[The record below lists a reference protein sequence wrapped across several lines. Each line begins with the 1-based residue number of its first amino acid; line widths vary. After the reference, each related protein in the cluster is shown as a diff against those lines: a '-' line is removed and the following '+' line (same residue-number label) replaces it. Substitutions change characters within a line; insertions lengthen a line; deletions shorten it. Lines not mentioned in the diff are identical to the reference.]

1 MANKRV
7 LHAEKMITPFGVRYK
22 NIIILLLFTSM
33 FLQGN
38 SQPIQR
44 IDSILHELNS
54 TQLSSPEKINQLN
67 QLSLYY
73 HEAENYSEALKYK
86 VRALELLKEDG
97 HDSLAAR
104 AKEKIGVMFYR
115 TGSYDLATR
124 YFLESLQ
131 YFEKRGY
138 SILVAQVMGNL
149 ANVYT
154 RIDNY
159 SRAIDY
165 LEQSKEL
172 YKKEDARPMTL
183 AGLYINLGL
192 AYTGNEEYENAMH
205 YYEQAYE
212 FIKDNG
218 NILYKASV
226 LNNMGEVHFSLKQ
239 FQEANTKYSKALD
252 LFKKI
257 DNKNGI
263 GSALSNLAKVAIE
276 KKEYQKAVKLAK
288 EALNYFRA
296 IDAKFFLA
304 DVQKQLVEAYKRMGN
319 YQLAMM
325 HMEKYIRQQEAI
337 KGAEITDR
345 IAAIEM
351 EYKLR
356 KEEQKIELLKK
367 QSELNAK
374 ESKLNT
380 IKLWTVIASIFAL
393 LIVTVL
399 IIINQRGRLQRNAL
413 KQQILERE
421 QDQLQNELSFKKREI
436 ENFAIHINEK
446 NQLLENL
453 NREIHKAVQNSG
465 VDYSDLKEMKALV
478 NQSLFIDK
486 NRKELELKINQAQ
499 REFLH
504 RLKSK
509 FDRLTKTDLRL
520 CSFILLDFSTKE
532 IATFMN
538 IEPSS
543 VKMSRN
549 RLRKKLNLPQNSD
562 IKAFLDNV

>member
-1 MANKRV
+1 
-7 LHAEKMITPFGVRYK
+7 MIIPFGSRYK
-22 NIIILLLFTSM
+22 NIILLLFFTST
-33 FLQGN
+33 FLQGT
-38 SQPIQR
+38 SQPMKR
-44 IDSILHELNS
+44 IDSLVHELNS
-54 TQLSSPEKINQLN
+54 TRLNSSKKINQLN

-86 VRALELLKEDG
+86 VRALELLKEGG

-115 TGSYDLATR
+115 TGSYDMSAS
-124 YFLESLQ
+124 YFLDALE
-131 YFEKRGY
+131 YFEEREY
-138 SILVAQVMGNL
+138 SILVAQTMGNL

-154 RIDNY
+154 RIDNHT
-159 SRAIDY
+159 RAIDY

-172 YKKEDARPMTL
+172 YKKEDARPITL

-192 AYTGNEEYENAMH
+192 AYTGNKEYENAMH
-205 YYEQAYE
+205 YYEQAYD
-212 FIKDNG
+212 FIKDKG
-218 NILYKASV
+218 NDLYTASV

-239 FQEANTKYSKALD
+239 FQEANTKYNKALD
-252 LFKKI
+252 LFKNI

-276 KKEYQKAVKLAK
+276 KKEYQKAVELAK
-288 EALNYFRA
+288 EALNYFRD
-296 IDAKFFLA
+296 IDAKFFIA
-304 DVQKQLVEAYKRMGN
+304 DVQKQMVEAYKRMGD
-319 YQLAMM
+319 YRLSMV
-325 HMEKYIRQQEAI
+325 HMEKYNRQQEAI

-356 KEEQKIELLKK
+356 KEEQKIQLLKK
-367 QSELNAK
+367 QSELKAK

-380 IKLWTVIASIFAL
+380 IKLWTIIAGILVL
-393 LIVTVL
+393 LVVTVL
-399 IIINQRGRLQRNAL
+399 IIFNQRGRLQRNAL
-413 KQQILERE
+413 KQQILQRE
-421 QDQLQNELSFKKREI
+421 QDQLHNELAFKKREI

-453 NREIHKAVQNSG
+453 NSEIRKVVQNSAA
-465 VDYSDLKEMKALV
+465 DYSDLKEIKNLV

-499 REFLH
+499 RAFLH

-562 IKAFLDNV
+562 IKSFLDEI